1 VGPAP
6 NSAAV
11 RFLYVYFLNDKQ
23 KESNIIRR
31 FFKEYKI
38 EIQDKPS
45 SSINELEE
53 TTNSDTSNL
62 DELENDDLDLVVV
75 SKQQN
80 YESADDEAHISPS
93 DP

>member
-1 VGPAP
+1 MGPAP